1 MIAVRPLRAGDR
13 ADWQRLYA
21 GYAEFYESPLTDAR
35 ADRVWSDLLDESYE
49 SFGLVAVDDDGRVV
63 GLAHCREF
71 ARPLAGSRGLYL
83 DDLFTD
89 AEARGGGVASA
100 ILEALRAL
108 ARERGLTVVRWIT
121 ATDNVRAQRVYDK
134 VATKTAWLTYD
145 LDPAADAPAG
155 STTQDGGER

>member
-1 MIAVRPLRAGDR
+1 MTSVRPLTAGDR

-21 GYAEFYESPLTDAR
+21 GYAEFYKNPLTDER
-35 ADRVWSDLLDESYE
+35 ADRVWSDLLDQSHE
-49 SFGLVAVDDDGRVV
+49 SFGLVAVDDDRVV

-89 AEARGGGVASA
+89 AEARGGGVATTL
-100 ILEALRAL
+100 LEALREL

-121 ATDNVRAQRVYDK
+121 ASDNVRAQRVYDR

-145 LDPAADAPAG
+145 LDPAADAPSG